1 MRAIM
6 ANAAPYYRAV
16 ADSSTENNFENLP
29 LFEAIPAAW
38 HLIGSGPE
46 DRRRCG

>member
-6 ANAAPYYRAV
+6 ANAPCYRAV
-16 ADSSTENNFENLP
+16 ADRSAENNFENLP
-29 LFEAIPAAW
+29 VFEAIPAAW